1 MLAERWRQFRAYLHR
16 YGLLPQSRLAR
27 FTLYLLGVDV
37 FLILYRTVVRLAGK
51 TAAVDGWIY
60 FLAYLACFLGLIVA
74 FRWTRQRVLWA
85 LRNRLIVTY
94 VFIGVIPVVLLVC
107 LGLLIAYV
115 FVGQFATYAA
125 TSDLQTE
132 IRQL

>member
-1 MLAERWRQFRAYLHR
+1 M
-16 YGLLPQSRLAR
+16 
-27 FTLYLLGVDV
+27 
-37 FLILYRTVVRLAGK
+37 AGF
-51 TAAVDGWIY
+51 G
-60 FLAYLACFLGLIVA
+60 FLAYAACFLGLIVA
-74 FRWTRQRVLWA
+74 FRWVRQRALWA

-107 LGLLIAYV
+107 MGLLIMYV

-132 IRQL
+132 IRNSMR